1 MKLQSFPIVCYICI
15 MRAKLIILD
24 FDGTLGDTREIILRT
39 NKELLALKG
48 YPIPSDRVILDTV
61 GLPLEQCFL
70 AMFPDFPREELPEW
84 VAAYRQIFEDLR
96 STVGPSLFPGVMET
110 LEQLYRKGYRLS
122 VASSRGRASLRSLLS
137 DLGLAEY
144 ICYALG
150 KEDVFPAKPDP
161 EPVLKTLRDLGYSS
175 GETLVVGDMPVDIL
189 MGVRAGARTCG
200 VSYGNSSRE
209 ALLEAGADFV
219 IDEFSELAGHLE

>member
-39 NKELLALKG
+39 NKELLTLKG

-84 VAAYRQIFEDLR
+84 VADYREIFENLR
-96 STVGPSLFPGVMET
+96 SSVGPSLFPGVLET
-110 LEQLYRKGYRLS
+110 VDKLYRDGCKLS

-137 DLGLAEY
+137 DLGVAEY
-144 ICYALG
+144 VCYTLG

-161 EPVLKTLRDLGYSS
+161 EPVLKTLRDLGYSA

>member
-1 MKLQSFPIVCYICI
+1 

-39 NKELLALKG
+39 NQELLRLKG

-70 AMFPDFPREELPEW
+70 AMFPDFPRGELPEW

-96 STVGPSLFPGVMET
+96 SSVGPSLFPGVLETMER
-110 LEQLYRKGYRLS
+110 LYREGYRLS

-137 DLGLAEY
+137 DLGLGEY
-144 ICYALG
+144 VCYALG
-150 KEDVFPAKPDP
+150 KEDVFPAKPEP
-161 EPVLKTLRDLGYSS
+161 EPVLKTLRDLGFSA
-175 GETLVVGDMPVDIL
+175 GEALVVGDMPVDIR
-189 MGVRAGARTCG
+189 MGRRAGVLTCG

-209 ALLEAGADFV
+209 ALLEAGADYI
-219 IDEFSELAGHLE
+219 IDDFPSLINIL

>member
-15 MRAKLIILD
+15 MSAKLIILD

-84 VAAYRQIFEDLR
+84 VADYREIFENLR
-96 STVGPSLFPGVMET
+96 SSVGPSLFPGVLET
-110 LEQLYRKGYRLS
+110 VDKLYRDGYKLS

-144 ICYALG
+144 ICYSLG

-161 EPVLKTLRDLGYSS
+161 EPVLKTLRDLGSS
-175 GETLVVGDMPVDIL
+175 AGETLVVGDMPVDIL

>member
-1 MKLQSFPIVCYICI
+1 

-39 NKELLALKG
+39 NQELLRLKG

-96 STVGPSLFPGVMET
+96 SSVGPSLFPGVLETMER
-110 LEQLYRKGYRLS
+110 LYREGYRLS

-137 DLGLAEY
+137 DLGLGEY
-144 ICYALG
+144 VCYSLG
-150 KEDVFPAKPDP
+150 KEDVFPAKPEP
-161 EPVLKTLRDLGYSS
+161 EPVLKTLRDLGFSA
-175 GETLVVGDMPVDIL
+175 GEALVVGDMPVDIL
-189 MGVRAGARTCG
+189 MGRRAGVLTCG

-209 ALLEAGADFV
+209 ALLEAGADYI
-219 IDEFSELAGHLE
+219 IDDFPSLINIL

>member
-1 MKLQSFPIVCYICI
+1 

-39 NKELLALKG
+39 NKELLTLKG

-70 AMFPDFPREELPEW
+70 AMFPDFPREKLPEW

-122 VASSRGRASLRSLLS
+122 VASSRG
-137 DLGLAEY
+137 
-144 ICYALG
+144 
-150 KEDVFPAKPDP
+150 
-161 EPVLKTLRDLGYSS
+161 
-175 GETLVVGDMPVDIL
+175 
-189 MGVRAGARTCG
+189 
-200 VSYGNSSRE
+200 
-209 ALLEAGADFV
+209 
-219 IDEFSELAGHLE
+219 

>member
-1 MKLQSFPIVCYICI
+1 

-39 NKELLALKG
+39 NQELLRLKG

-61 GLPLEQCFL
+61 GLPLEQCFI

-96 STVGPSLFPGVMET
+96 SSVGPSLFPGVLETMER
-110 LEQLYRKGYRLS
+110 LYREGYRLS
-122 VASSRGRASLRSLLS
+122 VASSRGRASLHSLLS
-137 DLGLAEY
+137 DLGLGAY
-144 ICYALG
+144 VCYALG
-150 KEDVFPAKPDP
+150 KEDVFPAKPEP
-161 EPVLKTLRDLGYSS
+161 EPVLKTLRDLGFSA
-175 GETLVVGDMPVDIL
+175 GEALVVGDMPVDIL
-189 MGVRAGARTCG
+189 MGRRAGVLTCG

-209 ALLEAGADFV
+209 ALLEAGADYI
-219 IDEFSELAGHLE
+219 IDDFPSLIDIL

>member
-1 MKLQSFPIVCYICI
+1 

-39 NKELLALKG
+39 NQELLRLKG

-96 STVGPSLFPGVMET
+96 SSVGPSLFPGVLETMER
-110 LEQLYRKGYRLS
+110 LYREGYRLS

-137 DLGLAEY
+137 DLGLGAY
-144 ICYALG
+144 VCYSLG
-150 KEDVFPAKPDP
+150 KEDVFPAKPEP
-161 EPVLKTLRDLGYSS
+161 EPVLKTLRDLGFSA
-175 GETLVVGDMPVDIL
+175 GEALVVGDMPVDIL
-189 MGVRAGARTCG
+189 MGRRAGVLTCG

-209 ALLEAGADFV
+209 ALLEAGADYI
-219 IDEFSELAGHLE
+219 IDDFPSLINIL